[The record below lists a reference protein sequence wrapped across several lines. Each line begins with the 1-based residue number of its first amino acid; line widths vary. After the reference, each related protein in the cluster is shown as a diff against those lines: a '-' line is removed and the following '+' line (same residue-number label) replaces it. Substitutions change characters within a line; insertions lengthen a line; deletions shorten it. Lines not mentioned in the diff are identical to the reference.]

1 MGSAYAQFMNW
12 ETACLFPE
20 FGNGVY
26 EISRSNLVNNN
37 KYTVSQK
44 RRH

>member
-20 FGNGVY
+20 FGNGMY
-26 EISRSNLVNNN
+26 EIFTL
-37 KYTVSQK
+37 KFGQQ
-44 RRH
+44 